1 MRGRPIEQAL
11 VVLVLATIA
20 VMPLGGCATTRP
32 RLAGMPIE
40 KRPTPPAPPDS
51 ALEEP
56 PPGPAPKSAKQEPP
70 NSPKE
75 ETPAKGD
82 TAAPRPSVESVMSP
96 QERRAA
102 LGQIVADTT
111 SASAAV
117 KSCASRKLLPD
128 QESVYDTTLSLL
140 AQTRAALAHDE
151 VWRAQSLARKAR
163 QLAASLNCP

>member
-1 MRGRPIEQAL
+1 MRARPIEQAL
-11 VVLVLATIA
+11 VVLVLATI
-20 VMPLGGCATTRP
+20 VVLPLGGCATTRP

-117 KSCASRKLLPD
+117 KPCASRKLLPD